1 MDFKK
6 HALAGLIAAMPLMA
20 QAQFS
25 QGDINSFAKQT
36 TLTFA
41 VVDNF
46 HNKDSGF
53 LGKITLNNQS
63 NVALPAGE
71 SDWQLYI
78 HSVRKINTE
87 HVAGLNIE
95 HVNGDLHRIV
105 PTKDFKGLAAGKSL
119 DIEFDAQVWIV
130 AYTDF
135 MPRAFFVSGD
145 NTPAIFANTDTEDMT
160 QFVAPFERENQ
171 LRRYNNPKDRTV
183 LITPE
188 VRYERNQAATNKVSK
203 EDALK
208 RIIPK
213 PQNIEFNRGVA
224 KLDNS
229 WQIRFQGQLKSEVM
243 VFMQDLQD
251 DYDLVLKAEPDHITA
266 NKEKLISLKVNPSLA
281 DGKAESYTLEID
293 DDRIDIVGSDNAGVF
308 YAMQSLLNL
317 LPANSQGA
325 VEVPQ
330 LELEDSPRYGWR
342 GMHYD
347 NGRNYHGKEAM
358 FKLVEQMARYKM
370 NKLHWHFSEDEGWR
384 LEIPGL
390 PELTDIGGYR
400 CFDLQERECLL
411 TQLGTGP
418 FKSGS
423 GNGYLTRSEF
433 VELLK
438 FAKDRHI
445 QIIPEI
451 EGPGHARASIKAME
465 ARYHKLSDEAKQTAK
480 NNLVNTKQVDKEV
493 QQVDISAATQYLL
506 SDPNDTSVYMTV
518 QNYKDNSMNV
528 CMDSTYAFLDKV
540 TYELQQ
546 MYREAGVQLTNL
558 HFGGDEVG
566 AGSWVDSPICQAM
579 FANPNNGVAGAAD
592 LKPYF
597 TQRVAKLLEKRGIS
611 PGAWEDGLMYD
622 RTNPFKRDEFPNKT
636 FTANVWDNIWEWG
649 VADRAYR
656 LANAGYQVILSHGT
670 HLYFD
675 HPYEAHPA
683 ERGYYWATRYTDTA
697 KTFNYMPDDVYAN
710 ADYTRTREPIENLEA
725 LVGRPLPQLE
735 KPENIL
741 GMQGQVWS
749 ETIRTEE
756 QVLAMIFPR
765 ILSVAERAW
774 HKAPWEGEK
783 VDIRTRAKDWSQFAA
798 AVGLKEL
805 TKLANAD
812 VSINLPVPGGVVEDS
827 QLKVN
832 TPFTYL
838 EVEYSL
844 DDGQTWQ
851 LYTAPI
857 SVSKS
862 QKIALRSRLN
872 EKVNSR
878 ITYIN

>member
-6 HALAGLIAAMPLMA
+6 RALAGLIAALPMMA

-25 QGDINSFAKQT
+25 QSEVNNFAKET
-36 TLTFA
+36 SLTFA

-46 HNKDSGF
+46 HNKSAGF
-53 LGKITLNNQS
+53 LGEITLDNQS

-78 HSVRKINTE
+78 HSVRKFSTE
-87 HVAGLNIE
+87 YVAGLNIE

-119 DIEFDAQVWIV
+119 KLPFDAQVWVV

-145 NTPAIFANTDTEDMT
+145 NKPAIFANTDSEDMT

-171 LRRYNNPKDRTV
+171 LRRYNDPKDLTV
-183 LITPE
+183 LVTPQ
-188 VRYERNQAATNKVSK
+188 VRFEKNNKNKISVSK
-203 EDALK
+203 SDALK

-213 PQNIEFNRGVA
+213 PQKIDFNRGTTT
-224 KLDNS
+224 LDNS
-229 WQIRFQGQLKSEVM
+229 WQISFQGQLKNEVI

-251 DYDLVLKAEPDHITA
+251 DYGLTLKAQPDHI
-266 NKEKLISLKVNPSLA
+266 KLGDEKVISLKVNPELNK
-281 DGKAESYTLEID
+281 GQAESYTLEID
-293 DDRIDIVGSDNAGVF
+293 DEQINIVASDNAGVF
-308 YAMQSLLNL
+308 YAMQSVLNL
-317 LPANSQGA
+317 MPANTKGT
-325 VEVPQ
+325 VELPQ
-330 LELEDSPRYGWR
+330 LELEDTPRYGWR

-347 NGRNYHGKEAM
+347 NGRNFHGKDAM

-390 PELTDIGGYR
+390 PELTDVGGYR
-400 CFDLQERECLL
+400 CFDLEERECLL

-423 GNGYLTRSEF
+423 GNGYLKRSEF
-433 VELLK
+433 IELLK
-438 FAKDRHI
+438 YAKDRHI
-445 QIIPEI
+445 QIIPEV

-465 ARYHKLSDEAKQTAK
+465 ARYHNLLEAAEKSTNNLANSKQT
-480 NNLVNTKQVDKEV
+480 DKEM

-506 SDPNDTSVYMTV
+506 SDSKDTSSYITV
-518 QNYKDNSMNV
+518 QNYTDNSMNV

-546 MYREAGVQLTNL
+546 MYREAGVQLKNL
-558 HFGGDEVG
+558 HIGGDEVG
-566 AGSWVDSPICQAM
+566 AGSWIGSPICQAM
-579 FANPNNGVAGAAD
+579 FSNPNNGVAGPAD

-597 TQRVAKLLEKRGIS
+597 TQRVAKMLEKRGIS
-611 PGAWEDGLMYD
+611 PGIWEDGIMYD
-622 RTNPFKRDEFPNKT
+622 KTNPFKRDEFPNKT
-636 FTANVWDNIWEWG
+636 FTVNAWDNIWEWG

-656 LANAGYQVILSHGT
+656 LANAGYQVVLSHGT

-675 HPYEAHPA
+675 HPYEASPD
-683 ERGYYWATRYTDTA
+683 ERGYYWATRYTDTQ
-697 KTFNYMPDDVYAN
+697 KVFNYMSDNVYGN
-710 ADYTRTREPIENLEA
+710 ADYTRTREPIDNLEA

-749 ETIRTEE
+749 ETIRTEK
-756 QVLAMIFPR
+756 QVLEMMFPR

-774 HKAPWEGEK
+774 HKADWERGS
-783 VDIRTRAKDWSQFAA
+783 VDTQQQAKDWAGFSAA
-798 AVGLKEL
+798 IGLKEL
-805 TKLANAD
+805 GKLAKGG
-812 VSINLPVPGGVVEDS
+812 INLHLPVPGGVIKAGKLE
-827 QLKVN
+827 VN
-832 TPFTYL
+832 TPFAYL
-838 EVEYSL
+838 QTEYSL
-844 DDGQTWQ
+844 DNGTTWQ
-851 LYTAPI
+851 VYTAPI
-857 SVSKS
+857 SVSDI

-872 EKVNSR
+872 AQQTSR

>member
-6 HALAGLIAAMPLMA
+6 HAVAGLIAAMPLMA

-25 QGDINSFAKQT
+25 QSDVNSFAKQT

-63 NVALPAGE
+63 AVALPAGE

-105 PTKDFKGLAAGKSL
+105 PTKDFKGLAAGKNL
-119 DIEFDAQVWIV
+119 DIEFDAQVWVV

-145 NTPAIFANTDTEDMT
+145 KTPAVFANTDTEDMT

-171 LRRYNNPKDRTV
+171 LRRYNEPQDRTV
-183 LITPE
+183 LITPQ
-188 VRYERNQAATNKVSK
+188 VRFERNQAAAHQVSK

-224 KLDNS
+224 KLDSS
-229 WQIRFQGQLKSEVM
+229 WQIRFQGQLKNEVM

-251 DYDLVLKAEPDHITA
+251 DYGLTLKAQPDHIKA
-266 NKEKLISLKVNPSLA
+266 NKEKLIRLKVNPQLA
-281 DGKAESYTLEID
+281 NGKSESYTLEID
-293 DDRIDIVGSDNAGVF
+293 DDKIDIVGSDNAGVF

-317 LPANSQGA
+317 LPANSKGA

-423 GNGYLTRSEF
+423 GNGYLTRNEF

-465 ARYHKLSDEAKQTAK
+465 ARFHTLSEQAKKTAK
-480 NNLVNTKQVDKEV
+480 SNLTNKKQADKET

-579 FANPNNGVAGAAD
+579 FADPNNGVAGAAD

-597 TQRVAKLLEKRGIS
+597 TQRVAKLLEKRGIA

-675 HPYEAHPA
+675 HPYEAHPE

-697 KTFNYMPDDVYAN
+697 KAFNYMPDNVYAN
-710 ADYTRTREPIENLEA
+710 ADYTRTREPIANLEA

-774 HKAPWEGEK
+774 HKAPWEGEQ
-783 VDIRTRAKDWSQFAA
+783 VDTATRAKDWSQFAA

-812 VSINLPVPGGVVEDS
+812 VSINLPVPGGVIENGK
-827 QLKVN
+827 LNVN
-832 TPFTYL
+832 TPFAFL
-838 EVEYSL
+838 ETEYSL
-844 DDGQTWQ
+844 DEGTTWQ
-851 LYTAPI
+851 RYTAPI
-857 SVSKS
+857 SVSQS
-862 QKIALRSRLN
+862 QKVALRSRLN
-872 EKVNSR
+872 EQVNSR

>member
-1 MDFKK
+1 MDLKK
-6 HALAGLIAAMPLMA
+6 HALAGLIAAMPFMV

-25 QGDINSFAKQT
+25 QSDIDSFAKQT

-41 VVDNF
+41 VIDNF
-46 HNKDSGF
+46 HNKDAGF

-119 DIEFDAQVWIV
+119 DIEFDAQVWVV

-171 LRRYNNPKDRTV
+171 LRRYNEPKDRTV
-183 LITPE
+183 LITPQ
-188 VRYERNQAATNKVSK
+188 VRYERNQAAAIKVSK

-251 DYDLVLKAEPDHITA
+251 DYGLKLKAQPDHIKA
-266 NKEKLISLKVNPSLA
+266 NNEKLISLKVNPNLA
-281 DGKAESYTLEID
+281 EGKSESYTLEID
-293 DDRIDIVGSDNAGVF
+293 DDKIEIVGSDNAGVF
-308 YAMQSLLNL
+308 YAMQSFLNL
-317 LPANSQGA
+317 IPANSQGA
-325 VEVPQ
+325 VEMPQ
-330 LELEDSPRYGWR
+330 LELEDSPRYEWR

-390 PELTDIGGYR
+390 PELAEVGGYR
-400 CFDLQERECLL
+400 CFDLEEKACLL

-423 GNGYLTRSEF
+423 GNGFLTRDEF

-465 ARYHKLSDEAKQTAK
+465 ARYHKLSDQAKQTAK
-480 NNLVNTKQVDKEV
+480 NNLTNKRQTNKEV

-546 MYREAGVQLTNL
+546 MYREAGVQLKNL
-558 HFGGDEVG
+558 HIGGDEVG
-566 AGSWVDSPICQAM
+566 AGSWVGSPICQAM
-579 FANPNNGVAGAAD
+579 FANPNNGVAGPAD

-597 TQRVAKLLEKRGIS
+597 TQRVAKMLEKRGIS
-611 PGAWEDGLMYD
+611 PGIWEDGIMYD
-622 RTNPFKRDEFPNKT
+622 KTNSFKRNEFPNKT
-636 FTANVWDNIWEWG
+636 FTVNAWDNIWEWG

-675 HPYEAHPA
+675 HPYEAHPQ

-697 KTFNYMPDDVYAN
+697 KAFNYMPDNVYAN
-710 ADYTRTREPIENLEA
+710 ADYTRTREPIDNLEA

-774 HKAPWEGEK
+774 HKAPWEGEQVNTK
-783 VDIRTRAKDWSQFAA
+783 QRVKDWSQFAA

-805 TKLANAD
+805 TKLAKAD

-827 QLKVN
+827 KLKVN

-851 LYTAPI
+851 RYTAPI

-872 EKVNSR
+872 EQLHSR

>member
-1 MDFKK
+1 MGFKRSVFAVMLATAPVMANA
-6 HALAGLIAAMPLMA
+6 ALT
-20 QAQFS
+20 QS
-25 QGDINSFAKQT
+25 QVNHFAKDT
-36 TLTFA
+36 ELLFS
-41 VVDNF
+41 VEDNF
-46 HNKDSGF
+46 RNKDAGF
-53 LGKITLNNQS
+53 LGKITLNNRS
-63 NVALPAGE
+63 DVPLPAGE

-78 HSVRKINTE
+78 HSVRKISTE

-105 PTKDFKGLAAGKSL
+105 PTSSFKGLAAGESL
-119 DIEFDAQVWIV
+119 ELPFDAQVWIV
-130 AYTDF
+130 AYSDF
-135 MPRAFFVSGD
+135 MPRAFFVSGK
-145 NTPAIFANTDTEDMT
+145 NKPAVFANTDTEDFK
-160 QFVAPFERENQ
+160 QFVAPFTRENQ
-171 LRRYNNPKDRTV
+171 LRRYNEPKDLSV
-183 LITPE
+183 LATAKI
-188 VRYERNQAATNKVSK
+188 RYERNSADKFSVSK
-203 EDALK
+203 DDALK

-213 PQNIEFNRGVA
+213 PRKVDFNRGSA
-224 KLDNS
+224 TLNNN
-229 WQIRFQGQLKSEVM
+229 WQISYQGQLKHEVM

-251 DYDLVLKAEPDHITA
+251 DYGISLKAQPDHI
-266 NKEKLISLKVNPSLA
+266 NVGKDKVIRLKVDPKLNNA
-281 DGKAESYTLEID
+281 KAESYTLEID
-293 DDRIDIVGSDNAGVF
+293 DEVITIVGSDNAGVF

-317 LPANSQGA
+317 IPANSQGSA
-325 VEVPQ
+325 SLPQ

-390 PELTDIGGYR
+390 PELTDVGGYR
-400 CFDLQERECLL
+400 CFDLEERECLL

-423 GNGYLTRSEF
+423 GNGYLKREEF

-445 QIIPEI
+445 QIIPEV

-465 ARYHKLSDEAKQTAK
+465 ARYHNMLEQAEKAAK
-480 NNLVNTKQVDKEV
+480 NNIKTRSANKEV
-493 QQVDISAATQYLL
+493 QHIDMGPATQYLL
-506 SDPNDTSVYMTV
+506 TDPKDTSVYMTV

-546 MYREAGVQLTNL
+546 MYREAGVQLKNL
-558 HFGGDEVG
+558 HIGGDEVG
-566 AGSWVDSPICQAM
+566 AGSWIGSPICQAL
-579 FANPNNGVAGAAD
+579 FADPNNGVSGPAD

-597 TQRVAKLLEKRGIS
+597 TQRVATLLEKRGIS
-611 PGAWEDGLMYD
+611 PGIWEDGIMYD
-622 RTNPFKRDEFPNKT
+622 RENSFKRDEFPNKT
-636 FTANVWDNIWEWG
+636 FTVNTWDNIWEWG

-656 LANAGYQVILSHGT
+656 LANAGYQVVLSHGT

-675 HPYEAHPA
+675 HPYEASPE
-683 ERGYYWATRYTDTA
+683 ERGYYWATRYTDTKKA
-697 KTFNYMPDDVYAN
+697 FNYMPDDVYAN
-710 ADYTRTREPIENLEA
+710 ADYTRTREPIVNLEA
-725 LVGRPLPQLE
+725 LVGRPLPKLE

-749 ETIRTEE
+749 ETIRTED

-774 HKAPWEGEK
+774 HKADWEGES
-783 VDIRTRAKDWSQFAA
+783 VDTKKQAKDWAEFSS

-805 TKLANAD
+805 DKLAKD
-812 VSINLPVPGGVVEDS
+812 GINLHLPVPGGVIENGKLYANS
-827 QLKVN
+827 A
-832 TPFTYL
+832 FAYL
-838 EVEYSL
+838 SIEYSL
-844 DDGQTWQ
+844 DNGQSWQ
-851 LYTAPI
+851 TYAEPVKVDSNAKVT
-857 SVSKS
+857 
-862 QKIALRSRLN
+862 LRTRLN
-872 EKVNSR
+872 AQQASR
-878 ITYIN
+878 ATVVGE

>member
-6 HALAGLIAAMPLMA
+6 HAVAGLIAAMPLMA

-25 QGDINSFAKQT
+25 QSDVNSFAKQT

-63 NVALPAGE
+63 DVALPAGE

-105 PTKDFKGLAAGKSL
+105 PTKDFKGLAAGKSV

-145 NTPAIFANTDTEDMT
+145 SKPAVFANTDTEDMT

-171 LRRYNNPKDRTV
+171 LRRYNEPLDRTV
-183 LITPE
+183 LITPQ
-188 VRYERNQAATNKVSK
+188 VRFERNKAAANKVSK

-251 DYDLVLKAEPDHITA
+251 DYGLVLKAEPDHIKA
-266 NKEKLISLKVNPSLA
+266 NKEKLISLKVNPQLA
-281 DGKAESYTLEID
+281 DGKSESYTLEID
-293 DDRIDIVGSDNAGVF
+293 DDKIDIVGSDNAGVF

-423 GNGYLTRSEF
+423 GNGYLTRDEF

-465 ARYHKLSDEAKQTAK
+465 ARFHTLSEEAKKTAT
-480 NNLVNTKQVDKEV
+480 NNLTNKKQTDTEI
-493 QQVDISAATQYLL
+493 QQVDISAAAQYLL

-566 AGSWVDSPICQAM
+566 AGSWVGSPICQAM
-579 FANPNNGVAGAAD
+579 FADPNNGVAGAAD

-597 TQRVAKLLEKRGIS
+597 TQRVAKLLEKRGIA

-675 HPYEAHPA
+675 HPYEAHPE

-697 KTFNYMPDDVYAN
+697 KAFNYMPDNVYAN
-710 ADYTRTREPIENLEA
+710 ADYTRTREPIANLEA

-774 HKAPWEGEK
+774 HKAPWEGEQ
-783 VDIRTRAKDWSQFAA
+783 VDTATRAKDWSQFAA

-812 VSINLPVPGGVVEDS
+812 VSINLPVPGGVIENGK
-827 QLKVN
+827 LNVN
-832 TPFTYL
+832 TPFAFL
-838 EVEYSL
+838 ETEYSL
-844 DDGQTWQ
+844 DEGTTWQ
-851 LYTAPI
+851 RYTAPI
-857 SVSKS
+857 SVSQS
-862 QKIALRSRLN
+862 QKVALRSRLN
-872 EKVNSR
+872 EQVNSR

>member
-6 HALAGLIAAMPLMA
+6 HALAGLIAAMPLLA
-20 QAQFS
+20 QAQLS
-25 QGDINSFAKQT
+25 QSEVNNFAKQT

-87 HVAGLNIE
+87 HVSGLNIE

-119 DIEFDAQVWIV
+119 DIEFDAQVWVV

-145 NTPAIFANTDTEDMT
+145 NTPAIFANTDSEDMS

-171 LRRYNNPKDRTV
+171 LRRYNAPKDRTV
-183 LITPE
+183 LITPK
-188 VRYERNQAATNKVSK
+188 VRYERNQAATIKVSK

-251 DYDLVLKAEPDHITA
+251 DYGLTLKAQPDHIKA
-266 NKEKLISLKVNPSLA
+266 NKEKLISLRVNPSLA
-281 DGKAESYTLEID
+281 DGKSESYTLEID

-317 LPANSQGA
+317 IPANSKGA
-325 VEVPQ
+325 IEVPQ

-465 ARYHKLSDEAKQTAK
+465 ARYHKLSDEAKKAAK
-480 NNLVNTKQVDKEV
+480 NNLVNTKQAGKEV

-579 FANPNNGVAGAAD
+579 FADPNNGVAGAAD

-597 TQRVAKLLEKRGIS
+597 TQRVAKLFEKRGIS

-675 HPYEAHPA
+675 HPYEAHPQ

-710 ADYTRTREPIENLEA
+710 ADYTRTREPIDNLEA

-774 HKAPWEGEK
+774 HKAPWEGK
-783 VDIRTRAKDWSQFAA
+783 QVNTKARAQDWSQFAA
-798 AVGLKEL
+798 AVGIKEL
-805 TKLANAD
+805 TKLASSD
-812 VSINLPVPGGVVEDS
+812 VSINLPVPGGVIES
-827 QLKVN
+827 GKLHVN
-832 TPFTYL
+832 TPFEFL
-838 EVEYSL
+838 ETEYSL
-844 DDGQTWQ
+844 DNGNTWQ

-857 SVSKS
+857 SVS
-862 QKIALRSRLN
+862 QGQAIALRSRLN
-872 EKVNSR
+872 EQINSR

>member
-6 HALAGLIAAMPLMA
+6 RALASVIAALPMMV

-25 QGDINSFAKQT
+25 QSEVNNFAKET
-36 TLTFA
+36 SLTFA

-46 HNKDSGF
+46 HNKDAGF
-53 LGKITLNNQS
+53 LGEITLNNQS

-78 HSVRKINTE
+78 HSVRKISTE

-119 DIEFDAQVWIV
+119 TLPFDAQVWVV

-145 NTPAIFANTDTEDMT
+145 NNPAIFANTDSEDMT

-171 LRRYNNPKDRTV
+171 LRRYNQPKDLTV
-183 LITPE
+183 LVTPQ
-188 VRYERNQAATNKVSK
+188 VRYEKNNKNKVSVTK

-213 PQNIEFNRGVA
+213 PREVDFNRGTTT
-224 KLDNS
+224 LDNS
-229 WQIRFQGQLKSEVM
+229 WQISFQGQLKNEVM
-243 VFMQDLQD
+243 VFMQDLED
-251 DYDLVLKAEPDHITA
+251 DYGLTLKAQPNHI
-266 NKEKLISLKVNPSLA
+266 NLGDEKVISLKVNSSLNE
-281 DGKAESYTLEID
+281 GKAESYTLEID
-293 DDRIDIVGSDNAGVF
+293 DEQINIVASDNAGIF
-308 YAMQSLLNL
+308 YAMQSVLNL
-317 LPANSQGA
+317 MPANTSGA
-325 VEVPQ
+325 VELPQ
-330 LELEDSPRYGWR
+330 LELEDTPRYGWR

-347 NGRNYHGKEAM
+347 NGRNFHGKDAM

-390 PELTDIGGYR
+390 PELTDVGGYR

-423 GNGYLTRSEF
+423 GNGYLKRSEF

-438 FAKDRHI
+438 YAKDRHI
-445 QIIPEI
+445 QIIPEV

-465 ARYHKLSDEAKQTAK
+465 ARYHNLLEAAEKTSKNNISHAKQTAR
-480 NNLVNTKQVDKEV
+480 EM
-493 QQVDISAATQYLL
+493 QQIDISAATQYLL
-506 SDPNDTSVYMTV
+506 SDPKDTSTYITV
-518 QNYKDNSMNV
+518 QNYTDNSMNV

-546 MYREAGVQLTNL
+546 MYREAGVQLKNL
-558 HFGGDEVG
+558 HIGGDEVG
-566 AGSWVDSPICQAM
+566 AGSWVGSPICQAM
-579 FANPNNGVAGAAD
+579 FANPNNGVAGPAD

-597 TQRVAKLLEKRGIS
+597 TQRVAKMLEKRGIS
-611 PGAWEDGLMYD
+611 PGIWEDGIMYD
-622 RTNPFKRDEFPNKT
+622 KTNPFKRDEFPNKS
-636 FTANVWDNIWEWG
+636 FTVNAWDNIWEWG

-656 LANAGYQVILSHGT
+656 LANAGYQVVLSHGT

-675 HPYEAHPA
+675 HPYEASPD
-683 ERGYYWATRYTDTA
+683 ERGYYWATRYTDTQKA
-697 KTFNYMPDDVYAN
+697 FNYMPDDVYAN
-710 ADYTRTREPIENLEA
+710 ADYTRSRQPIDNLEA
-725 LVGRPLPQLE
+725 LVGRPLPKLK

-756 QVLAMIFPR
+756 QVLAMMFPR

-774 HKAPWEGEK
+774 HKADWEGER
-783 VDIRTRAKDWSQFAA
+783 VDTKQQAKDWAEFSA

-805 TKLANAD
+805 SKLAKGD
-812 VSINLPVPGGVVEDS
+812 INLHLPVPGGVITAGKLE
-827 QLKVN
+827 VN
-832 TPFTYL
+832 TPFAYL
-838 EVEYSL
+838 QTEYSL
-844 DDGQTWQ
+844 DEGKTWQ
-851 LYTAPI
+851 VYTAPI
-857 SVSKS
+857 SVSSS
-862 QKIALRSRLN
+862 QKVALRSR
-872 EKVNSR
+872 VSAQQTSR

>member
-251 DYDLVLKAEPDHITA
+251 DYGLVLKAEPDHITA

-783 VDIRTRAKDWSQFAA
+783 VDTGSRAKDWSQFAA

>member
-6 HALAGLIAAMPLMA
+6 HAVAGLIAAMPLMA

-25 QGDINSFAKQT
+25 QSDVNSFAKQT

-63 NVALPAGE
+63 AVALPAGE

-105 PTKDFKGLAAGKSL
+105 PTKDFKGLAAGKNL
-119 DIEFDAQVWIV
+119 DIEFDAQVWVV

-145 NTPAIFANTDTEDMT
+145 KTPAVFANTDTEDMT

-171 LRRYNNPKDRTV
+171 LRRYNEPQDRTV
-183 LITPE
+183 LITPQ
-188 VRYERNQAATNKVSK
+188 VRFERNQAAAHQVSK

-224 KLDNS
+224 KLDSS

-251 DYDLVLKAEPDHITA
+251 DYGLTLKAQPDHIKA
-266 NKEKLISLKVNPSLA
+266 NKEKLIRLKVNPQLA
-281 DGKAESYTLEID
+281 NGKSESYTLEID
-293 DDRIDIVGSDNAGVF
+293 DDKIDIVGSDNAGVF

-317 LPANSQGA
+317 LPANSKGA

-423 GNGYLTRSEF
+423 GNGYLTRNEF

-465 ARYHKLSDEAKQTAK
+465 ARFHTLSEQAKKTAK
-480 NNLVNTKQVDKEV
+480 SNLTNKKQADKET

-579 FANPNNGVAGAAD
+579 FADPNNGVAGAAD

-597 TQRVAKLLEKRGIS
+597 TQRVAKLLEKRGIA

-675 HPYEAHPA
+675 HPYEAHPE

-697 KTFNYMPDDVYAN
+697 KAFNYMPDNVYAN
-710 ADYTRTREPIENLEA
+710 ADYTRTREPIANLEA

-774 HKAPWEGEK
+774 HKAPWEGEQ
-783 VDIRTRAKDWSQFAA
+783 VDTATRAKDWSQFAA

-812 VSINLPVPGGVVEDS
+812 VSINLPVPGGVIENGK
-827 QLKVN
+827 LNVN
-832 TPFTYL
+832 TPFAFL
-838 EVEYSL
+838 ETEYSL
-844 DDGQTWQ
+844 DEGTTWQ
-851 LYTAPI
+851 RYTAPI
-857 SVSKS
+857 SVSQS
-862 QKIALRSRLN
+862 QKVALRSRLN
-872 EKVNSR
+872 EQVNSR

>member
-6 HALAGLIAAMPLMA
+6 HAVAGLIAAMPLMA

-25 QGDINSFAKQT
+25 QSDVNSFAKQT

-63 NVALPAGE
+63 AVALPAGE

-105 PTKDFKGLAAGKSL
+105 PTKDFKGLAAGKNL
-119 DIEFDAQVWIV
+119 DIEFDAQVWVV

-145 NTPAIFANTDTEDMT
+145 KTPAVFANTDTEDMT

-171 LRRYNNPKDRTV
+171 LRRYNEPQDRTV
-183 LITPE
+183 LITPQ
-188 VRYERNQAATNKVSK
+188 VRFERNQAAAHQVSK
-203 EDALK
+203 EEALK

-251 DYDLVLKAEPDHITA
+251 DYGLTLKAQPDHIKA
-266 NKEKLISLKVNPSLA
+266 NKEKLIRLKVNPQLA
-281 DGKAESYTLEID
+281 NGKSESYTLEID
-293 DDRIDIVGSDNAGVF
+293 DDKIDIVGSDNAGVF

-317 LPANSQGA
+317 LPANSKGA

-423 GNGYLTRSEF
+423 GNGYLTRNEF

-465 ARYHKLSDEAKQTAK
+465 ARFHTLSEQAKKTAK
-480 NNLVNTKQVDKEV
+480 SNLTNKKQADKET

-579 FANPNNGVAGAAD
+579 FADPNNGVAGAAD

-675 HPYEAHPA
+675 HPYEAHPE

-697 KTFNYMPDDVYAN
+697 KAFNYMPDNVYAN
-710 ADYTRTREPIENLEA
+710 ADYTRTREPIANLEA

-783 VDIRTRAKDWSQFAA
+783 VDTATRAKDWSQFAA

-805 TKLANAD
+805 TKLANGD
-812 VSINLPVPGGVVEDS
+812 VSINLPVPGGVIENGK
-827 QLKVN
+827 LNVN
-832 TPFTYL
+832 TPFAFL
-838 EVEYSL
+838 ETEYSL
-844 DDGQTWQ
+844 DEGVTWQ
-851 LYTAPI
+851 RYTAPI
-857 SVSKS
+857 SVSQS
-862 QKIALRSRLN
+862 QKVALRSRLN
-872 EKVNSR
+872 EQVNSR